1 MTNLMSIELNK
12 KVAEVFLEDSGLVSF
27 LMQYTDAQPL
37 KLPTKKVELKLYNYL
52 SSVEQ
57 IKKDLAHLLALA
69 NEQQKAIAMKAFQD
83 YVDSDIVI
91 TYNQIDDGQIK
102 VSAKT
107 LFTHELFGD
116 DSIIR
121 FIYTSEGCE
130 VEYWSGMSGN
140 IVQGQIVA
148 SKMMGLLYTVLSHMD
163 KPTTVKTVS
172 KTKTL
177 KTNTK
182 RQSKGKKK
190 SKVRYVYKTIY
201 KVSNVNIGSD
211 SNTVK
216 RHPSKERE
224 YFKEEWQRRG
234 HYRTYR
240 NKETGEV
247 TKEVWIKPTT
257 CRAKGKVKQEQ
268 QYKITKL

>member
-12 KVAEVFLEDSGLVSF
+12 KVAEAFLEDSGLVSF
-27 LMQYTDAQPL
+27 LMQYTDVQPL

-102 VSAKT
+102 VSART
-107 LFTHELFGD
+107 LFTHKLFGD
-116 DSIIR
+116 DLIIK
-121 FIYTSEGCE
+121 FTYASEGCE

-140 IVQGQIVA
+140 IVQGQLVA
-148 SKMMGLLYTVLSHMD
+148 SRMMGLLYTVLSHMD

-172 KTKTL
+172 KTKTP
-177 KTNTK
+177 KTSTK

-190 SKVRYVYKTIY
+190 SKVRYVYKTVY
-201 KVSNVNIGSD
+201 KVNDVNMDLGG
-211 SNTVK
+211 NAV
-216 RHPSKERE
+216 RQHPSKERE
-224 YFKEEWQRRG
+224 YLKEEWQRRG